1 MALNFDPL
9 TGNLVVTPERAS
21 YSKKS
26 EAKAA
31 TKVPPTMRGIFTPF
45 GYVNSA
51 TGENFSLGTFP
62 VGLKDQIGP
71 IDIKNQGRFTPYG
84 FNPNVPAVQPGEYQK
99 ATRTTPIVTGLTP
112 DGEVDR
118 TQSDEYKATRA
129 RYDQLRK
136 AGPEMVMTPEGFRE
150 KAVDYGLQEWAK
162 MYPKLAERQQ
172 KGSFNPLMKQTFG
185 YQTGEGPGQLPS
197 GMAPDQET
205 VMGDLGSRA
214 QGEGGYDYEALM
226 AERARR
232 DMESPD
238 PLVEQE
244 MQQRRTADQARKA
257 TTAGMSG
264 SALDRTD
271 QFLTEFGPFFTPEQT
286 GVKFPDPSGMTPGI
300 NPDFGK
306 AYEMTPGINPNFGKA
321 NWYDYRTPG
330 INPNPSNLEFINR
343 FLLES

>member
-9 TGNLVVTPERAS
+9 TGNLVVTPEQAS

-31 TKVPPTMRGIFTPF
+31 GKVPPTMRGIFTPF
-45 GYVNSA
+45 GYVNPA
-51 TGENFSLGTFP
+51 TGENFSLGTSP

-84 FNPNVPAVQPGEYQK
+84 FNPNAPAVQPGEYQK
-99 ATRTTPIVTGLTP
+99 TTRTTPIVTGLTP
-112 DGEVDR
+112 TGEVDR

-136 AGPEMVMTPEGFRE
+136 AGPEMVMTPEGLRE

-172 KGSFNPLMKQTFG
+172 KGSFNPLMQQTFR

-197 GMAPDQET
+197 GMAPDQQT

-214 QGEGGYDYEALM
+214 QGEIG
-226 AERARR
+226 RAH
-232 DMESPD
+232 
-238 PLVEQE
+238 V
-244 MQQRRTADQARKA
+244 
-257 TTAGMSG
+257 
-264 SALDRTD
+264 
-271 QFLTEFGPFFTPEQT
+271 
-286 GVKFPDPSGMTPGI
+286 
-300 NPDFGK
+300 
-306 AYEMTPGINPNFGKA
+306 
-321 NWYDYRTPG
+321 
-330 INPNPSNLEFINR
+330 
-343 FLLES
+343 